1 MIIPILIL
9 LLIVALAVLFFC
21 HHQHKLKVRAHL
33 MREAVRNRDFTFHL
47 SLKGLFYGEKALQ
60 EALNDLGQE
69 INKLVMQ
76 NEVESWQRLT
86 RVLTHEI
93 MNVTTPIQSISQ
105 AYLEHPKIQGTS
117 LEKGIFAIHEASTHL
132 VSFVESYRKL
142 TQLQEPVLTQ
152 QDLRALIAS
161 VTVLY
166 PKVTCHCNLP
176 PVEIQADESLLRQVL
191 INLLKNAI
199 EAGARNIRFDWLA
212 DQLYVSNDGS
222 PIPAEIRRDIF
233 VPFYTTKPTGSGI
246 GLALCRQIM
255 AMQGGSCTLAEKAV
269 SGYHTTFILE
279 FGGSNSD
286 F

>member
-1 MIIPILIL
+1 M
-9 LLIVALAVLFFC
+9 
-21 HHQHKLKVRAHL
+21 
-33 MREAVRNRDFTFHL
+33 
-47 SLKGLFYGEKALQ
+47 
-60 EALNDLGQE
+60 
-69 INKLVMQ
+69 
-76 NEVESWQRLT
+76 
-86 RVLTHEI
+86 
-93 MNVTTPIQSISQ
+93 
-105 AYLEHPKIQGTS
+105 
-117 LEKGIFAIHEASTHL
+117 
-132 VSFVESYRKL
+132 
-142 TQLQEPVLTQ
+142 
-152 QDLRALIAS
+152 
-161 VTVLY
+161 TVLY

-191 INLLKNAI
+191 MNLLKNAI

>member
-117 LEKGIFAIHEASTHL
+117 LEKGILAIHEASTHL

-191 INLLKNAI
+191 MNLLKNAI
-199 EAGARNIRFDWLA
+199 EAGARTIRFDWLA